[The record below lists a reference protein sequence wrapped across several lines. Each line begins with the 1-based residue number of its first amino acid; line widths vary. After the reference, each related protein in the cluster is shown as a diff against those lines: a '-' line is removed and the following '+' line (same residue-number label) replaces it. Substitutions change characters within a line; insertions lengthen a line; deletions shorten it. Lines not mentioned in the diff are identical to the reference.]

1 MKNQEIAK
9 ILDEMSLF
17 LEIKE
22 IPFKPQAYQKARYSV
37 ESAGKDIEEIY
48 EKQGINGLM
57 KIPGIGKGIAKR
69 IEEYLKTGKIKD
81 YEKLKKEFP
90 VNIEELTSIEGVGP
104 KHVKLFYQKL
114 KIKNAA
120 DLERLA
126 RAGKL
131 KELPRM
137 GEKLEQKILKGIEL
151 RKKYAGR
158 FLLGETLPLA
168 NEIISRLEKIKGVK
182 KVESAGSLRRKKE
195 TVGDLDFLVISEK
208 PETIMNYFVSMPE
221 VVYVGGKGA
230 TKSMVKLKSGIN
242 ADVRVIAPESFGA
255 ALQYFTGSK
264 EHNILLRKIAQKMG
278 YKLNE
283 YGLFKGNKMIVGKT
297 EEEVYEKLG
306 LKWIPPELREGN
318 EEIEF
323 AAKNK
328 LPKLIELKDIK
339 GDLHVHTTWSEGANS
354 IEEMAF
360 SAQKLGYEYLLISDH
375 TKYLAMTGGMD
386 EKKLLQ
392 QIKEIDALNYKL
404 KTKNYKLRVLKGAE
418 LNILEDGSVDIEN
431 KVLEKLDFAGAAIH
445 HKFNLPK
452 EKQTERLIKAM
463 ENPNIDIIYH
473 LTGRLIN
480 QREPI
485 QLDLEKIFATAAE
498 SKTIL
503 EINGSPI
510 RLDLKDEHIK
520 LAKKYGVKFAINTD
534 AHDVNELSLME
545 YGVSQAR
552 RGWLEKDDVLNT
564 LPFLGRNP
572 KSQRLV

>member
-22 IPFKPQAYQKARYSV
+22 IPFKPQAYQKAKYSV
-37 ESAGKDIEEIY
+37 ESLEKDIEEIY
-48 EKQGINGLM
+48 EKQRIGGLM
-57 KIPGIGKGIAKR
+57 KIPGIGKGIAER
-69 IEEYLKTGKIKD
+69 IEEYLKTGKIRD

-90 VNIEELTSIEGVGP
+90 VDIEELTSIEGVGP

-114 KIKNAA
+114 KIKNSA
-120 DLERLA
+120 DLERA
-126 RAGKL
+126 AKAGKL

-137 GEKLEQKILKGIEL
+137 GEKLEQKILKGIKL

-158 FLLGETLPLA
+158 FLLGEALPLA
-168 NEIISRLEKIKGVK
+168 REIISRLRKIKGVK
-182 KVESAGSLRRKKE
+182 KIEPAGSLRRKKE

-208 PETIMNYFVSMPE
+208 PETIMDYFVSMPE
-221 VVYVGGKGA
+221 IAYVSGKGR
-230 TKSMVKLKSGIN
+230 TKSMVRLKSGIN
-242 ADVRVIAPESFGA
+242 ADVRVIPPKSFGT

-264 EHNILLRKIAQKMG
+264 EHNILLRKIAIKKG

-283 YGLFKGNKMIVGKT
+283 YGLFRGDKMIAGKI

-306 LKWIPPELREGN
+306 LKWIPPEMREGG

-323 AAKNK
+323 ASRNK

-339 GDLHVHTTWSEGANS
+339 GDLHVHTAWSEGANS
-354 IEEMAF
+354 IEEMAL

-375 TKYLAMTGGMD
+375 TQYLAMMGGMD
-386 EKKLLQ
+386 EKKLTR
-392 QIKEIDALNYKL
+392 QIAEIDRLNSKFQNPNF
-404 KTKNYKLRVLKGAE
+404 KILKGAE
-418 LNILEDGSVDIEN
+418 LNILEDGSVDIKDE
-431 KVLEKLDFAGAAIH
+431 VLEKLDFAGAAIH

-452 EKQTERLIKAM
+452 EQQTERLIKAM
-463 ENPNIDIIYH
+463 GNPNIGIIYH

-485 QLDLEKIFATAAE
+485 QLDLKKIFETAA
-498 SKTIL
+498 KTKKIL
-503 EINGSPI
+503 EINASPG

-534 AHDVNELSLME
+534 AHNANELSLME

-552 RGWLEKDDVLNT
+552 RGWLEKNNVLNT
-564 LPFLGRNP
+564 LPFLRRNP
-572 KSQRLV
+572 KSQRLIYH